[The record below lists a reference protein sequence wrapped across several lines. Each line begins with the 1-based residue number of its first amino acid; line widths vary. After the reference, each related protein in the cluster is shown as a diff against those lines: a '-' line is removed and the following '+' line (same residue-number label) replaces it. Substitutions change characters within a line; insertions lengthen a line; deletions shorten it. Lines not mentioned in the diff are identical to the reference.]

1 MQLTEYS
8 TAIKGVHSYV
18 VEIMSCLEN
27 TTRADRALGLALVL
41 SLVALVLSVVTLAL
55 LTGFTVHFQYSLNQ
69 LQQQVDDDR
78 EQVTKVQQTIKS
90 K

>member
-1 MQLTEYS
+1 M
-8 TAIKGVHSYV
+8 
-18 VEIMSCLEN
+18 MSCLEN
-27 TTRADRALGLALVL
+27 TTRADRALSLALVL
-41 SLVALVLSVVTLAL
+41 SLVALVLSVVTLVVTLAL
-55 LTGFTVHFQYSLNQ
+55 LTGFTVHFQHSLNQ